1 MKINHIL
8 AALAVVAGISA
19 AFTNHADRN
28 GLYPAWKFNNQL
40 VEMVKIRTIS
50 APYLAQLIYANQMDL
65 VVVDL
70 RSEEEFREYHIPSAV
85 PYIQAERLEPSGKTM
100 VVLYGA
106 GEEFTDEKIP
116 DNLRHK
122 SCLLS
127 GGIKAWY
134 DLVLFP
140 DFQQFQV
147 RNRQQLEEIIAKS
160 RYFGGTPQNIQR
172 LNLTE
177 RADRYREGC

>member
-1 MKINHIL
+1 
-8 AALAVVAGISA
+8 
-19 AFTNHADRN
+19 
-28 GLYPAWKFNNQL
+28 
-40 VEMVKIRTIS
+40 
-50 APYLAQLIYANQMDL
+50 
-65 VVVDL
+65 
-70 RSEEEFREYHIPSAV
+70 
-85 PYIQAERLEPSGKTM
+85 
-100 VVLYGA
+100 
-106 GEEFTDEKIP
+106 
-116 DNLRHK
+116 
-122 SCLLS
+122 LS